1 MPTDMTR
8 GPIFPMLTR
17 FMLPLL
23 IGDIFQRLYNMAD
36 TIIVGR
42 TLGENALAAVGATG
56 SFMYLVTGFS
66 IGITA
71 GFTVLTAQR
80 YGAKDA
86 EGVRASVSGG
96 ILLGLGL
103 TALLT
108 ALFLPMVPAV
118 LTWMNTPAAIFPDA
132 LAYMR
137 IICAGTVCTVFYNL
151 FSAYLRGVG
160 NSRAP
165 LFFLIFSACLNV
177 GLDLLFIIRFGM
189 GVAGAARATVLAQGI
204 SALLCALYIWR
215 RVPELIP
222 QKGEWRP
229 RKAVLRF
236 ELKMGLPMALQYAI
250 TDSGIMIQQA
260 AINLFG
266 ATAVAAFTAA
276 SKIQSLLMQGMIA
289 MGQTMA
295 TYCGQ
300 NRGAGHF
307 DRIKA
312 GVRLAVIV
320 EVIYSV
326 IAMGLMVFPLRA
338 LMGLFFSGGADLSAM
353 IPWASAYA
361 RICITCYIP
370 LAMIFIFRS
379 GMEGCGYAMLPL
391 ACGLTELFAR
401 GLTAAAGM
409 RLHSFAVA
417 AACDPAAWLAAG
429 IVSALMFRWMF
440 ADMRRKAEP
449 VRQSIS

>member
-165 LFFLIFSACLNV
+165 LFFLIFSACADQI
-177 GLDLLFIIRFGM
+177 G
-189 GVAGAARATVLAQGI
+189 RA
-204 SALLCALYIWR
+204 SCR
-215 RVPELIP
+215 ERV
-222 QKGEWRP
+222 
-229 RKAVLRF
+229 
-236 ELKMGLPMALQYAI
+236 
-250 TDSGIMIQQA
+250 
-260 AINLFG
+260 
-266 ATAVAAFTAA
+266 
-276 SKIQSLLMQGMIA
+276 
-289 MGQTMA
+289 
-295 TYCGQ
+295 
-300 NRGAGHF
+300 
-307 DRIKA
+307 
-312 GVRLAVIV
+312 
-320 EVIYSV
+320 
-326 IAMGLMVFPLRA
+326 
-338 LMGLFFSGGADLSAM
+338 
-353 IPWASAYA
+353 
-361 RICITCYIP
+361 
-370 LAMIFIFRS
+370 
-379 GMEGCGYAMLPL
+379 
-391 ACGLTELFAR
+391 
-401 GLTAAAGM
+401 
-409 RLHSFAVA
+409 
-417 AACDPAAWLAAG
+417 
-429 IVSALMFRWMF
+429 
-440 ADMRRKAEP
+440 
-449 VRQSIS
+449 